1 MLSLSSQIRLK
12 TLLLSLSKHE
22 QEIEALR
29 QELSMVEEFEPY
41 SAYRLVDTLNKKE
54 ITIDDVIFLFR

>member
-1 MLSLSSQIRLK
+1 
-12 TLLLSLSKHE
+12 LLLSLSKHE
-22 QEIEALR
+22 QEIEVLR

-54 ITIDDVIFLFR
+54 ISIDDVIFLFR